1 MASACIKSL
10 KKVFET
16 ERCEKKPLKTACL
29 AVESGGTFKVTW
41 VSMTLMRHLIERV
54 LELTEAETSSP
65 APTAPPPGEGSEV
78 ELQALLESLQPRIRV
93 YGVGGAGCNAIGRLS
108 EEGLFENS
116 YVTGYAINTDA
127 QALLMSPI
135 EEKVLIGRTAR
146 GRGAGGDP
154 TKGEAAALESELAL
168 RRITNDTQ
176 LAIITAGMGGGS
188 GTGAAGQI
196 ARLAKQQ
203 GAMTIAVV
211 TYPFQS
217 EGALRKQNAEWGLE
231 RLREHCDTILVIP
244 NERLLEIEGVKDL
257 PISSAFR
264 VGDELLVRSITG
276 VAELLT
282 IDGMVNLDFEDLRS
296 VINFGSGVAM
306 IGLGAASGPGRAEAA
321 TMEALHSPLL
331 DIDTSDARGA
341 LINVVG
347 GANLTLGEAERCA
360 KIIKDQISPHAQII
374 WGAAVKEELEEEIRV
389 MLVLTGVKSE
399 QIHGAS
405 ENRQLRA
412 LRNQQIEFVN

>member
-1 MASACIKSL
+1 
-10 KKVFET
+10 
-16 ERCEKKPLKTACL
+16 
-29 AVESGGTFKVTW
+29 
-41 VSMTLMRHLIERV
+41 MRHLIERV
-54 LELTEAETSSP
+54 LELSDEEQSKISP
-65 APTAPPPGEGSEV
+65 NELPPGQGSEE
-78 ELQALLESLQPRIRV
+78 ELRALLESLQPRIRV
-93 YGVGGAGCNAIGRLS
+93 YGAGGAGCNAINRLH

-154 TKGEAAALESELAL
+154 TKGEAAALESEMVL

-188 GTGAAGQI
+188 GTGAAGHI

-211 TYPFQS
+211 TYPFKS
-217 EGALRKQNAEWGLE
+217 EGSLRKQNAEWGLE
-231 RLREHCDTILVIP
+231 RLREHCDTIFVIP

-257 PISSAFR
+257 PIASAFR

-276 VAELLT
+276 VTELLT
-282 IDGMVNLDFEDLRS
+282 TDGMVNLDFEDLKA
-296 VINFGSGVAM
+296 VIKSGSGVAM
-306 IGLGAASGPGRAEAA
+306 IGLGASKSANRAEEA
-321 TMEALHSPLL
+321 TLEALHSPLL
-331 DIDTSDARGA
+331 ELDTTDARGA

-347 GANLTLGEAERCA
+347 GTSLTLGEAERCA
-360 KIIKDQISPHAQII
+360 QIIQEQVSPHAKII
-374 WGAAVKEELEEEIRV
+374 WGAAVDESLGDEIRV

-399 QIHGAS
+399 QIHG
-405 ENRQLRA
+405 
-412 LRNQQIEFVN
+412 

>member
-1 MASACIKSL
+1 
-10 KKVFET
+10 
-16 ERCEKKPLKTACL
+16 
-29 AVESGGTFKVTW
+29 
-41 VSMTLMRHLIERV
+41 
-54 LELTEAETSSP
+54 
-65 APTAPPPGEGSEV
+65 
-78 ELQALLESLQPRIRV
+78 
-93 YGVGGAGCNAIGRLS
+93 
-108 EEGLFENS
+108 
-116 YVTGYAINTDA
+116 
-127 QALLMSPI
+127 
-135 EEKVLIGRTAR
+135 
-146 GRGAGGDP
+146 
-154 TKGEAAALESELAL
+154 
-168 RRITNDTQ
+168 
-176 LAIITAGMGGGS
+176 
-188 GTGAAGQI
+188 
-196 ARLAKQQ
+196 
-203 GAMTIAVV
+203 MTIAVV

-306 IGLGAASGPGRAEAA
+306 IGLGSASGPGRAEVA

-331 DIDTSDARGA
+331 DIDASDARGA

-347 GANLTLGEAERCA
+347 GASLTLGEAEHCA
-360 KIIKDQISPHAQII
+360 KLIKEQISPHAQII
-374 WGAAVKEELEEEIRV
+374 WGAAVKEELDDEIRV

-412 LRNQQIEFVN
+412 LQNQHIEFVN

>member
-1 MASACIKSL
+1 
-10 KKVFET
+10 
-16 ERCEKKPLKTACL
+16 
-29 AVESGGTFKVTW
+29 
-41 VSMTLMRHLIERV
+41 MRHLIERV
-54 LELTEAETSSP
+54 LELSEEEQTKVVPNEL
-65 APTAPPPGEGSEV
+65 PPGQGSEE
-78 ELQALLESLQPRIRV
+78 ELRALLESLQPRIRV
-93 YGVGGAGCNAIGRLS
+93 YGAGGAGCNAINRLH

-154 TKGEAAALESELAL
+154 TKGEAAALESEMVL

-188 GTGAAGQI
+188 GTGAAGHI

-211 TYPFQS
+211 TYPFKS
-217 EGALRKQNAEWGLE
+217 EGSLRKQNAEWGLE

-257 PISSAFR
+257 PIASAFR

-276 VAELLT
+276 VTELLT
-282 IDGMVNLDFEDLRS
+282 TDGMVNLDFEDLKA
-296 VINFGSGVAM
+296 VIKSGSGVAM
-306 IGLGAASGPGRAEAA
+306 IGLGASKSSNRAEEA
-321 TMEALHSPLL
+321 TLEALHSPLL
-331 DIDTSDARGA
+331 ELDTTDARGA

-347 GANLTLGEAERCA
+347 GSSLTLGEAEKCA
-360 KIIKDQISPHAQII
+360 QIIQEQVSPHAKII
-374 WGAAVKEELEEEIRV
+374 WGAAVDESLGDEIRV

-399 QIHGAS
+399 QIHGSS

-412 LRNQQIEFVN
+412 LRNKSIEFVN

>member
-1 MASACIKSL
+1 
-10 KKVFET
+10 
-16 ERCEKKPLKTACL
+16 
-29 AVESGGTFKVTW
+29 
-41 VSMTLMRHLIERV
+41 MRHLIDRV
-54 LELTEAETSSP
+54 LELSEEEQVRITPSDI
-65 APTAPPPGEGSEV
+65 PPGQGNEE
-78 ELQALLESLQPRIRV
+78 ELKALLESLQPRIRV
-93 YGVGGAGCNAIGRLS
+93 YGAGGAGCNAISRLA
-108 EEGLFENS
+108 EEGLFDSS

-154 TKGEAAALESELAL
+154 TKGEAAALESEMVL

-188 GTGAAGQI
+188 GTGAAGHI

-211 TYPFQS
+211 TYPFKS
-217 EGALRKQNAEWGLE
+217 EGSLRKQNAEWGLE

-257 PISSAFR
+257 PIASAFR

-276 VAELLT
+276 VTELLT
-282 IDGMVNLDFEDLRS
+282 TDGMVNLDFEDLKA
-296 VINFGSGVAM
+296 VIKSGSGVAM
-306 IGLGAASGPGRAEAA
+306 IGLGASSAANRAEDA
-321 TMEALHSPLL
+321 TLEALHSPLL
-331 DIDTSDARGA
+331 DLDTSDARGA

-347 GANLTLGEAERCA
+347 GPNLTLGEAEKCA
-360 KIIKDQISPHAQII
+360 QIIQDKISPHAKII
-374 WGAAVKEELEEEIRV
+374 WGAAVDEDLGDEIRV
-389 MLVLTGVKSE
+389 MLVLTGVKSD
-399 QIHGAS
+399 QIHGS
-405 ENRQLRA
+405 GENRQIRA
-412 LRNQQIEFVN
+412 LRNKSIEFVN

>member
-1 MASACIKSL
+1 
-10 KKVFET
+10 
-16 ERCEKKPLKTACL
+16 
-29 AVESGGTFKVTW
+29 
-41 VSMTLMRHLIERV
+41 MRHLIDRV
-54 LELTEAETSSP
+54 LELSEEEQVKITPSDI
-65 APTAPPPGEGSEV
+65 PPGQGNEE
-78 ELQALLESLQPRIRV
+78 ELKALLESLQPRIRV
-93 YGVGGAGCNAIGRLS
+93 YGAGGAGCNAVNRLA
-108 EEGLFENS
+108 EEGLFNNS

-127 QALLMSPI
+127 QALLMSPL

-154 TKGEAAALESELAL
+154 TKGEAAALESEMVL

-188 GTGAAGQI
+188 GTGAAGHI

-211 TYPFQS
+211 TYPFKS
-217 EGALRKQNAEWGLE
+217 EGSLRKQNAEWGLE

-257 PISSAFR
+257 PIASAFR

-276 VAELLT
+276 VTELLT
-282 IDGMVNLDFEDLRS
+282 TDGMVNLDFEDLKA
-296 VINFGSGVAM
+296 VIKSGSGVAM
-306 IGLGAASGPGRAEAA
+306 IGLGASSANNRAEEA
-321 TMEALHSPLL
+321 TLEALHSPLL
-331 DIDTSDARGA
+331 ELDTTDARGA

-347 GANLTLGEAERCA
+347 GPSLTLGEAEKCA
-360 KIIKDQISPHAQII
+360 QIIQEKISPHAKII
-374 WGAAVKEELEEEIRV
+374 WGAAVDEDLGDEIRV

-399 QIHGAS
+399 QIHGSS
-405 ENRQLRA
+405 ENRQIRA
-412 LRNQQIEFVN
+412 LRNKSIEFVN

>member
-1 MASACIKSL
+1 
-10 KKVFET
+10 
-16 ERCEKKPLKTACL
+16 
-29 AVESGGTFKVTW
+29 
-41 VSMTLMRHLIERV
+41 MRHLIERV
-54 LELTEAETSSP
+54 LELSEEEQVKVSP
-65 APTAPPPGEGSEV
+65 NEIPPGQGSEE

-93 YGVGGAGCNAIGRLS
+93 YGAGGAGCNAVSRLF
-108 EEGLFENS
+108 EEGLFDNS

-127 QALLMSPI
+127 QALLMSPL

-154 TKGEAAALESELAL
+154 TKGEAAALESEMIL

-188 GTGAAGQI
+188 GTGAAGHI

-211 TYPFQS
+211 TYPFRS
-217 EGALRKQNAEWGLE
+217 EGSLRKQNAEWGLE

-257 PISSAFR
+257 PIASAFR

-276 VAELLT
+276 VTELLT
-282 IDGMVNLDFEDLRS
+282 TDGMVNLDFEDLKA
-296 VINFGSGVAM
+296 VIKSGSGVAM
-306 IGLGAASGPGRAEAA
+306 IGLGASSATNRAEEA
-321 TMEALHSPLL
+321 TLEALHSPLL
-331 DIDTSDARGA
+331 ELDTTDARGA

-347 GANLTLGEAERCA
+347 GPNLTLGEAEKCA
-360 KIIKDQISPHAQII
+360 QIIQERISPHAKII
-374 WGAAVKEELEEEIRV
+374 WGAAVDENIGDEIRV

-399 QIHGAS
+399 QIHGSS

-412 LRNQQIEFVN
+412 LRNKSIEFVN

>member
-1 MASACIKSL
+1 
-10 KKVFET
+10 
-16 ERCEKKPLKTACL
+16 
-29 AVESGGTFKVTW
+29 
-41 VSMTLMRHLIERV
+41 MRHLIDRV
-54 LELTEAETSSP
+54 LELSEEEQIKITPSDIPPGQGNEAE
-65 APTAPPPGEGSEV
+65 
-78 ELQALLESLQPRIRV
+78 LKALLESLQPRIRV
-93 YGVGGAGCNAIGRLS
+93 YGAGGAGCNAVSRLS
-108 EEGLFENS
+108 EEGLFDSS

-135 EEKVLIGRTAR
+135 EEKILIGRTAR

-154 TKGEAAALESELAL
+154 TKGEAAALESEMVL

-188 GTGAAGQI
+188 GTGAAGHI

-211 TYPFQS
+211 TYPFKS
-217 EGALRKQNAEWGLE
+217 EGSLRKQNAEWGLE

-257 PISSAFR
+257 PIASAFR

-276 VAELLT
+276 VTELLT
-282 IDGMVNLDFEDLRS
+282 TDGMVNLDFEDLKA
-296 VINFGSGVAM
+296 VIKSGSGVAM
-306 IGLGAASGPGRAEAA
+306 IGLGASSATNRAEEA
-321 TMEALHSPLL
+321 TLEALHSPLL
-331 DIDTSDARGA
+331 ELDTSDARGA

-347 GANLTLGEAERCA
+347 GPNLTLGEAEKCA
-360 KIIKDQISPHAQII
+360 QIIQEKISPHAKII
-374 WGAAVKEELEEEIRV
+374 WGAAVDKELGDEIRV

-399 QIHGAS
+399 QIHGSS
-405 ENRQLRA
+405 ENRQIRA
-412 LRNQQIEFVN
+412 LRNKSIEFVN

>member
-1 MASACIKSL
+1 MKTVGIL
-10 KKVFET
+10 KDAPCGIT
-16 ERCEKKPLKTACL
+16 C
-29 AVESGGTFKVTW
+29 
-41 VSMTLMRHLIERV
+41 MRHLIERV
-54 LELTEAETSSP
+54 LELSEEEQTKVSP
-65 APTAPPPGEGSEV
+65 NDLPPGQGSEE
-78 ELQALLESLQPRIRV
+78 ELRALLESLQPRIRV
-93 YGVGGAGCNAIGRLS
+93 YGAGGAGCNAINRLF

-127 QALLMSPI
+127 QALLMSPV

-154 TKGEAAALESELAL
+154 TKGEAAALESEMVL

-188 GTGAAGQI
+188 GTGAAGHI

-211 TYPFQS
+211 TYPFKS
-217 EGALRKQNAEWGLE
+217 EGTLRKQNAEWGLE

-257 PISSAFR
+257 PIASAFR

-276 VAELLT
+276 VTELLT
-282 IDGMVNLDFEDLRS
+282 TDGMVNLDFEDLKA
-296 VINFGSGVAM
+296 VIKSGSGVAM
-306 IGLGAASGPGRAEAA
+306 IGLGASKSSNRAEEA
-321 TMEALHSPLL
+321 TLEALHSPLL
-331 DIDTSDARGA
+331 ELDTTDARGA

-347 GANLTLGEAERCA
+347 GSSLTLGEAEKCA
-360 KIIKDQISPHAQII
+360 QIIQEQVSPHAKII
-374 WGAAVKEELEEEIRV
+374 WGAAVDESLGDEIRV

-399 QIHGAS
+399 QIHGSS

-412 LRNQQIEFVN
+412 LRNKSIEFVN

>member
-1 MASACIKSL
+1 
-10 KKVFET
+10 
-16 ERCEKKPLKTACL
+16 
-29 AVESGGTFKVTW
+29 
-41 VSMTLMRHLIERV
+41 MRHLIDRV
-54 LELTEAETSSP
+54 LELSEEEQVKITPSDI
-65 APTAPPPGEGSEV
+65 PPGQGNEE
-78 ELQALLESLQPRIRV
+78 ELKALLESLQPRIRV
-93 YGVGGAGCNAIGRLS
+93 YGAGGAGCNAVNRLA
-108 EEGLFENS
+108 EEGLFDNS

-127 QALLMSPI
+127 QALLMSPL

-154 TKGEAAALESELAL
+154 TKGEAAALESEMVL

-188 GTGAAGQI
+188 GTGAAGHI

-211 TYPFQS
+211 TYPFKS
-217 EGALRKQNAEWGLE
+217 EGSLRKQNAEWGLE

-257 PISSAFR
+257 PIASAFR

-276 VAELLT
+276 VTELLT
-282 IDGMVNLDFEDLRS
+282 TDGMVNLDFEDLKA
-296 VINFGSGVAM
+296 VIKSGSGVAM
-306 IGLGAASGPGRAEAA
+306 IGLGASSASNRAEEA
-321 TMEALHSPLL
+321 TLEALHSPLL
-331 DIDTSDARGA
+331 ELDTTDARGA

-347 GANLTLGEAERCA
+347 GPSLTLGEAEKCA
-360 KIIKDQISPHAQII
+360 QIIQEKISPHAKII
-374 WGAAVKEELEEEIRV
+374 WGAAVDEDLGDEIRV

-399 QIHGAS
+399 QIHGSS
-405 ENRQLRA
+405 ENRQIRA
-412 LRNQQIEFVN
+412 LRNKSIEFVN

>member
-1 MASACIKSL
+1 M
-10 KKVFET
+10 
-16 ERCEKKPLKTACL
+16 KT
-29 AVESGGTFKVTW
+29 VGIFKDGSCSITC
-41 VSMTLMRHLIERV
+41 MRHLIERV
-54 LELTEAETSSP
+54 LELSEEEQTKVSP
-65 APTAPPPGEGSEV
+65 NELPPGQGSEE
-78 ELQALLESLQPRIRV
+78 ELRALLESLQPRIRV
-93 YGVGGAGCNAIGRLS
+93 YGAGGAGCNAINRLH

-154 TKGEAAALESELAL
+154 TKGEAAALESEMVL

-188 GTGAAGQI
+188 GTGAAGHI

-211 TYPFQS
+211 TYPFKS
-217 EGALRKQNAEWGLE
+217 EGSLRKQNAEWGLE

-257 PISSAFR
+257 PIASAFR

-276 VAELLT
+276 VTELLT
-282 IDGMVNLDFEDLRS
+282 TDGMVNLDFEDLKA
-296 VINFGSGVAM
+296 VIKSGSGVAM
-306 IGLGAASGPGRAEAA
+306 IGLGASKSSNRAEEA
-321 TMEALHSPLL
+321 TLEALHSPLL
-331 DIDTSDARGA
+331 ELDTTDARGA

-347 GANLTLGEAERCA
+347 GSSLTLGEAEKCA
-360 KIIKDQISPHAQII
+360 QIIQEQVSPHAKII
-374 WGAAVKEELEEEIRV
+374 WGAAVDESLGDEIRV

-399 QIHGAS
+399 QIHGSS

-412 LRNQQIEFVN
+412 LRNKSIEFVN